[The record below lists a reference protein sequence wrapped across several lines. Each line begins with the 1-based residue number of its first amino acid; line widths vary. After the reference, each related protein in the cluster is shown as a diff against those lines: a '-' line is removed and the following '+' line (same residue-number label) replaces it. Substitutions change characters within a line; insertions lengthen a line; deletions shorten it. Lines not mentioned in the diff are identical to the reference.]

1 MTSVAFPRWRAAS
14 GALIQAALVLALVL
28 AGAWLVRNLDA
39 NLTDRGIRTGFG
51 FIERTAGFAI
61 GESTVAYSPADTY
74 GRAIVVGLLNTLK
87 VSALSI
93 LSATLLGFGVG
104 LARLSPNVLLRGAA
118 RGYVELLRNVP
129 LLVQLLFWYALLLNA
144 LPPVQ
149 SAWQGFGAVLSNRGL
164 VLPIGSVPVPGRFDY
179 VGGWTLSTELLTLV
193 LGLSTYTSAYVGEI
207 VRGGLLSVPLG
218 QREAA
223 TALGLG
229 RVAVMMRVVLPQGLR
244 AMLPPLTSWYLNTVK
259 NSSLAIAVGY
269 PDLVSVADTII
280 NQTGQAIEG
289 VALIIAVYL
298 AVNLA
303 LSAVVNA
310 YNRRIALRGAAP
322 GITTPAPVT
331 PPLQWRNAGL
341 WTRRYLASTPANAVT
356 SVVVAGLAVWL
367 AVRIFDWAWFSA
379 VFGRD
384 ASACRV
390 EGTGA
395 CWPFLLE
402 NYRLILFGLYPGGE
416 QWRMELLVGIFAVLL
431 GASFWRRLWG
441 RPLGVLWLG
450 GLVVMYVL
458 LSGGVLGL
466 ERVPTEKWSGL
477 PLTLWLATI
486 AVVAA
491 FPLAIVLALGRRSS
505 APVARAICTGFIE
518 LVRGIPLL
526 AVLFMAA
533 VMLPLFMPAGVELGS
548 LARVQIALT
557 LFTAAYMAEAIR
569 GGLQAV
575 PPGQLEA
582 ARALGLSTLQAN
594 RTVVLP
600 QALRASLP
608 GLVNTA
614 ISEVKNTTLVLIVGM
629 FDLLQTTRQAFVA
642 VEWRPYFV
650 EAYAFT
656 AAVFFVLCFTISQLS
671 LKLERH
677 LESGASRAVAP
688 TL

>member
-1 MTSVAFPRWRAAS
+1 MV
-14 GALIQAALVLALVL
+14 QAALVLALVL

-39 NLTDRGIRTGFG
+39 NLTDRGIRTGFE
-51 FIERTAGFAI
+51 FVERTAGFAI
-61 GESTVAYSPADTY
+61 GESAITYSPGDTY

-93 LSATLLGFGVG
+93 LGATLLGFAVG

-164 VLPIGSVPVPGRFDY
+164 VLPIGSAPVSGRFDY

-193 LGLSTYTSAYVGEI
+193 LGLSTYTAAYVGEI

-223 TALGLG
+223 AALGLG
-229 RVAVMMRVVLPQGLR
+229 RAAVMLRVVLPQGLR

-289 VALIIAVYL
+289 MALIIAAYL
-298 AVNLA
+298 AVNLT
-303 LSAVVNA
+303 LSAAVNA
-310 YNRRIALRGAAP
+310 YNRRIARRAAAP
-322 GITTPAPVT
+322 GVTTPAPTT
-331 PPLQWRNAGL
+331 PAPRWNALSG
-341 WTRRYLASTPANAVT
+341 WARRYLAATPAAAATSALVAVL
-356 SVVVAGLAVWL
+356 GVWL
-367 AVRIFDWAWFSA
+367 LLRVLDWMLFSA
-379 VFGRD
+379 VFGGD
-384 ASACRV
+384 AGPCRS
-390 EGTGA
+390 EGAGA
-395 CWPFLLE
+395 CWPFLRE
-402 NYRLILFGLYPGGE
+402 NHRLILFGLYPADE
-416 QWRMELLVGIFAVLL
+416 QWRMEVLVATFALLL
-431 GASFWRRLWG
+431 GASFLRRLWG
-441 RPLGVLWLG
+441 RPLALLWLG
-450 GLVVMYVL
+450 ALVAMYVL
-458 LSGGVLGL
+458 LAGGLLGL
-466 ERVPTEKWSGL
+466 APVPTEKWSGL
-477 PLTLWLATI
+477 PLTLWLATT
-486 AVVAA
+486 AVVVA
-491 FPLAIVLALGRRSS
+491 FPLAVALALGRRSG
-505 APVARAICTGFIE
+505 APVTRAICTGFIE

-582 ARALGLSTLQAN
+582 ARALGLSPLQAT
-594 RTVVLP
+594 RTVLLP

-656 AAVFFVLCFTISQLS
+656 AAVFFLLCFTISQLS

-677 LESGASRAVAP
+677 LESGASRGVAP
-688 TL
+688 IP